1 MAPFFPFGVPLDV
14 GAWSFF
20 LVYLRR
26 AGSIPSIADPGQV
39 CFSSFSGPAGPELS
53 SIWRTIVMKMNVEGN
68 TVRVSGVKEL
78 GAANA
83 NQVRDEVKAVMS
95 KGQKNIDFD
104 LSETTFVDSCGLGA
118 LISIHKTAC
127 SHQGA
132 LRLLHPLPP
141 VQQILELTRMHRIFE
156 IVKP

>member
-1 MAPFFPFGVPLDV
+1 
-14 GAWSFF
+14 
-20 LVYLRR
+20 
-26 AGSIPSIADPGQV
+26 
-39 CFSSFSGPAGPELS
+39 
-53 SIWRTIVMKMNVEGN
+53 MKMNVEGN

-83 NQVRDEVKAVMS
+83 NHVRDQVKAFMS
-95 KGQKNIDFD
+95 DGQSNIDFD

-118 LISIHKTAC
+118 LIAIHKTAC
-127 SHQGA
+127 SRNGA

-141 VQQILELTRMHRIFE
+141 VQQLLELTRLHRIFE

>member
-1 MAPFFPFGVPLDV
+1 
-14 GAWSFF
+14 
-20 LVYLRR
+20 
-26 AGSIPSIADPGQV
+26 
-39 CFSSFSGPAGPELS
+39 
-53 SIWRTIVMKMNVEGN
+53 MKLNVEGN

-95 KGQKNIDFD
+95 KGQRNIDFD